1 MMTPE
6 ERAKLAVAFD
16 GYHIRLADVPS
27 IESRVA
33 AQIRDA
39 VEEAARQAQVVMV
52 EQILISIDRLLI
64 GASNDAKNR
73 LAGLGVAIRA
83 VSPKPDYIDRERLK
97 ARLDELRL
105 WRDDKAKALR
115 IAELERELAAMEMK

>member
-39 VEEAARQAQVVMV
+39 VEEAARQAQAAVVDSSGPRGRCATPGDICGDPL
-52 EQILISIDRLLI
+52 EENRGAE
-64 GASNDAKNR
+64 GASRCDTR
-73 LAGLGVAIRA
+73 
-83 VSPKPDYIDRERLK
+83 
-97 ARLDELRL
+97 
-105 WRDDKAKALR
+105 
-115 IAELERELAAMEMK
+115 